1 MLVDVVVEQA
11 VVVIVGAGPSG
22 LATSACLNNL
32 SIPNIILEKESFHA
46 SLWKLR
52 TYDRLK
58 LHLAKE
64 FCNLPHMP
72 FSPSAPTYISKD
84 DFIRYLDN
92 YVSKFNLSPRY
103 HRLVKSASCEKLTG
117 RWQIEVENT
126 KSGETELYIAEFLVV
141 ASGENAEGYIPKIHG
156 LHNFV
161 GEITHSRD
169 YKSGSKYSGKD
180 VLVVGCGNSGME
192 IAYDLAESKACT
204 SIVIRSSVHILTKE
218 MVHLGMV
225 LLKYLPL
232 SFVDSFITLIS
243 RFWYGDLA
251 KYGIERPANGPFY
264 IKATQGRSAVIDVGT
279 VKKIKEG
286 EIKVLPE
293 LVSVQETNLKFSNG
307 EIRKFDAIIFAT
319 GYKSGIHKWLKEYGY
334 IFNEEGL
341 PKNKFP
347 NHWRGSNG
355 LYCAGFSRRGLAGV
369 SMDAV
374 AIAQD
379 INLMMVERRVDIN

>member
-11 VVVIVGAGPSG
+11 VVVIVGPGPSG

-64 FCNLPHMP
+64 LCNLPHMP

-84 DFIRYLDN
+84 DFIRYLNN

-103 HRLVKSASCEKLTG
+103 HRLVKSASCDKLTG

-126 KSGETELYIAEFLVV
+126 KSGETELYITEFLVV
-141 ASGENAEGYIPKIHG
+141 ASGKNAEGYILKIHG

-192 IAYDLAESKACT
+192 IEYNLAESKACT
-204 SIVIRSSVHILTKE
+204 SIVIRSSVHFLTKE

-232 SFVDSFITLIS
+232 SYVDSFITLIS
-243 RFWYGDLA
+243 RFLYVNLA

-264 IKATQGRSAVIDVGT
+264 IKATQGRSTVIDVGT
-279 VKKIKEG
+279 VKKIKEE
-286 EIKVLPE
+286 EIKVRNNIIS
-293 LVSVQETNLKFSNG
+293 SVQATNLKFSNG

-319 GYKSGIHKWLKEYGY
+319 GYKSGIRKWLKEYGY

-341 PKNKFP
+341 PKNKFR

-355 LYCAGFSRRGLAGV
+355 LYCVGFSRRGLAGV
-369 SMDAV
+369 SMDDV

-379 INLMMVERRVDIN
+379 IKLIMGGKKSRY